1 MNGLYKEY
9 SADFLAYEHNFPL
22 AFPWKAPEKE
32 DIPRYV
38 LGPDGWWYDPSA
50 KQTGK
55 ALLSCTGDLMCEPA
69 MTNACRFGDSYF
81 FHPLFQFVRPIL
93 KGSDFTV
100 GNLETLIGNASPYA
114 GQYHRVN
121 RKFHCNGPESYLD
134 ALRYAGFDAL
144 VTANNHNCDAGITG
158 LFDTLN
164 ALDRHSFPHTGS
176 FRSPEESRVLLV
188 QICGIKVAILSYATY
203 YNRLDTANF
212 TEMGKDIVLNRFSEE
227 KYRAD
232 SAYARAKGAEFI
244 LCYIHWGDDYDDV
257 PNQAQYDALKILQ
270 EQDVD
275 YIMGSHTHCLQRHD
289 VAVSSKG
296 KRIPMMFSMGN
307 FVTNEPRELCKHT
320 AIVQLM
326 LTKDERGIRLEE
338 KLIPCYVHTEFA
350 GARYCVVPADANLNG
365 GYFGEKMEEITAY
378 VRNRVG
384 ESLEFLPTGRITL
397 GEICRAMGAE
407 RPYGRENEP
416 VTGLSAQV
424 GTARR
429 GCLYFATKEEPP
441 YAKRELTR
449 REPAAVVC
457 SEPLEGLPCIV
468 VPDVEKA
475 YKAASASVRAVC
487 NKAKTV
493 LVAGKENKTLTRLLV
508 KTVLEEKYKVYSVS
522 DGVHRDMAPWQRLHP
537 MVEYCLMELP
547 EDHPMAAVL
556 PQSVAPDVVILTGE
570 TPCLSALLATGAT
583 VFYPAHMAGIQ
594 GIPYGSLDAD
604 LPFADQLSAA
614 GAAMALAKELGID
627 ADLSEAI
634 AAYRE
639 SDCTK
644 NAVDFHGLRLL
655 LNLSCKS
662 GTAAQGAL
670 DALSR
675 EKGRKIAVLGSG
687 EWMETA
693 KNAGAAQIFVF
704 DKTERELEKQL
715 LDTLQDGDAV
725 LFLGSREDLLCVTVR
740 RLFGITD
747 GYIPNAEYWT
757 GDEAIVL

>member
-1 MNGLYKEY
+1 MNGLWKEY
-9 SADFLAYEHNFPL
+9 NSAYAAYEHNFPM

-32 DIPRYV
+32 DVPRYV
-38 LGPDGWWYDPSA
+38 LGDDGWWYDPSA

-55 ALLSCTGDLMCEPA
+55 AILSCTGDLMCEPA

-158 LFDTLN
+158 LFDTLD
-164 ALDRHSFPHTGS
+164 ALDRHDFPHTGS
-176 FRSPEESRVLLV
+176 FRNPEESRVLLV

-232 SAYARAKGAEFI
+232 SAYAREKGAEFI

-257 PNQAQYDALKILQ
+257 PNAEQYEILDVLKEL
-270 EQDVD
+270 DVD

-320 AIVQLM
+320 AIVQLL
-326 LTKDERGIRLEE
+326 LTKDADGIRLEE

-365 GYFGEKMEEITAY
+365 GYFGEKMAEITAY
-378 VRNRVG
+378 VRARVG
-384 ESLEFLPTGRITL
+384 DSAEFLPTGEISL
-397 GEICRAMGAE
+397 GEICRAMGASCPE
-407 RPYGRENEP
+407 GRENDP
-416 VTGLSAQV
+416 VTGLAAQV
-424 GTARR
+424 GAVRR
-429 GCLYFATKEEPP
+429 GCLYFAIREEPP
-441 YAKRELTR
+441 YAKRELVR
-449 REPAAVVC
+449 RKPAAVVC
-457 SEPLEGLPCIV
+457 TEPLEGLPCILV
-468 VPDVEKA
+468 KDVTQA
-475 YKAASASVRAVC
+475 YKAACAATAKPAC
-487 NKAKTV
+487 KTV
-493 LVAGKENKTLTRLLV
+493 LVAGAENKTLTRQLV
-508 KTVLEEKYKVYSVS
+508 QAVLEEKYKVYAVA
-522 DGVHRDMAPWQRLHP
+522 DGVHTDTAPWQKVHP
-537 MVEYCLMELP
+537 ATEFLLMELR
-547 EDHPMAAVL
+547 EDHPMISVL
-556 PQSVAPDVVILTGE
+556 PETLRPDIVILTGQ
-570 TPCLSALLATGAT
+570 TPSLPALMASGAKI
-583 VFYPAHMAGIQ
+583 FCPADMAIPGC
-594 GIPYGSLDAD
+594 IPYDKGDAY
-604 LPFADQLSAA
+604 LPFDDQLNAA
-614 GAAMALAKELGID
+614 GAALALGKELGIE
-627 ADLSEAI
+627 ADLTAAVS
-634 AAYRE
+634 AYRQT
-639 SDCTK
+639 DCTK
-644 NAVDFHGLRLL
+644 NAMDIQGLRLL
-655 LNLSCKS
+655 LHLSCKS
-662 GTAAQGAL
+662 ADTARAAF

-693 KNAGAAQIFVF
+693 QNAGAAQIFVF
-704 DKTERELEKQL
+704 DQTERELEKQL

-740 RLFGITD
+740 RLFSITN